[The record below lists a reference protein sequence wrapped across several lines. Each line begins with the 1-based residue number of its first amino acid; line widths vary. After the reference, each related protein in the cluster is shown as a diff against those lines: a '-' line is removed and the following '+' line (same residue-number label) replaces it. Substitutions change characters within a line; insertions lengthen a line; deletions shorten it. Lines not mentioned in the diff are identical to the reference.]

1 MATTHSAVAQEQALV
16 PTFIATIGGIE
27 QTCVDARFLHAY
39 LQNGDHFAG
48 WINARLQKYGFEE
61 GSDYECVSEK
71 TETQRANGQR
81 GATVKKDYR
90 ISLDMAK
97 ELSMV
102 ENNDR
107 GREARRYF
115 IAMERK
121 ALGLANAVAQ
131 AMRPEPQPAPT
142 AAREKINASDNQH
155 LKRIVWSCGR
165 HFHLEG
171 SVIQA
176 IWFSLRQATNNPA
189 PNAWCV
195 DHIPVLAAELRRII
209 VICEQVGQIRHH
221 VETQAI
227 KRIFRKGESADK
239 VLNQLARQAEQ
250 QVRQL
255 QESLAEFPTW
265 LEADLINFT
274 ERRPARDTNHYTPEQ
289 PDFFLSAA

>member
-1 MATTHSAVAQEQALV
+1 MSQNQNQLVSVPFNGEIVIAALV
-16 PTFIATIGGIE
+16 DGKPYVPMKPI
-27 QTCVDARFLHAY
+27 C
-39 LQNGDHFAG
+39 
-48 WINARLQKYGFEE
+48 
-61 GSDYECVSEK
+61 
-71 TETQRANGQR
+71 
-81 GATVKKDYR
+81 
-90 ISLDMAK
+90 
-97 ELSMV
+97 
-102 ENNDR
+102 NN
-107 GREARRYF
+107 
-115 IAMERK
+115 
-121 ALGLANAVAQ
+121 LGLAWNAQFERIQRNQVMSQGIRVIRTPSNGGEQEMICLPLSMLNGWLFGVDVNRVKEGLREKLIKYQTECFDVLAQHFMPAVAQ
-131 AMRPEPQPAPT
+131 AMRPEPRPAPT
-142 AAREKINASDNQH
+142 SAREKLNASDNQH

-274 ERRPARDTNHYTPEQ
+274 ERRPARDTNHYAPEQ

>member
-16 PTFIATIGGIE
+16 PTFIASIGGIE

-61 GSDYECVSEK
+61 GSDFECISEK

-121 ALGLANAVAQ
+121 ALGMANAVAPVAPQ
-131 AMRPEPQPAPT
+131 ASSAEQLT
-142 AAREKINASDNQH
+142 ASDMQH
-155 LKRIVWSCGR
+155 LKRMVWAIASNFQQKESASQGVWK
-165 HFHLEG
+165 HLR
-171 SVIQA
+171 
-176 IWFSLRQATNNPA
+176 LATNNPA
-189 PNAWCV
+189 PYPYTV
-195 DHIPVLAAELRRII
+195 EHIPTLGAELQRLLAIGY
-209 VICEQVGQIRHH
+209 QVRDITAAIEAEAIR
-221 VETQAI
+221 
-227 KRIFRKGESADK
+227 RIFRRGELASQ
-239 VLNQLARQAEQ
+239 VLTHIEAKARQALAH
-250 QVRQL
+250 QL
-255 QESLAEFPTW
+255 QAARTLPTW
-265 LEADLINFT
+265 LANDIEAFSQ
-274 ERRPARDTNHYTPEQ
+274 RRPCLAMGAHYAAEQ
-289 PDFFLSAA
+289 PDFFGAAA